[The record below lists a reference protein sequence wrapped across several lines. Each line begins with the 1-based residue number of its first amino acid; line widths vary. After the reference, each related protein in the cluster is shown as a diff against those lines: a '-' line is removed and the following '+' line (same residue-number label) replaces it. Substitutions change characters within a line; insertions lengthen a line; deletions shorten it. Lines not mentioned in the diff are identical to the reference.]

1 MSLPLIDSHCHFD
14 ADRFDPDRDA
24 AYMRARAA
32 GVAAQ
37 IVPAVSAAL
46 WSKVKAVTTAYPGLY
61 PAYGLHPMCLD
72 EHRPEHLIALAKWVE
87 QARPAAIGEC
97 GLDYYIPG
105 LDPAQQVVFFTEQ
118 LRIARAYDLPV
129 IVHARRAVDHVIKY
143 LRRFPGVHGVV
154 HSFSGSEQ
162 QARRLLELGFL
173 LGFGGPLSYPRAQR
187 LQHLLQVLPLQ
198 GVLLETDAPYQP
210 GLLHQGQR
218 NEPAFL
224 PETLAVI
231 ARLRNQDPAEIA
243 LVTTRN
249 ALALFGIA
257 ACPTLSPAP
266 PS

>member
-162 QARRLLELGFL
+162 QARRLLESGF
-173 LGFGGPLSYPRAQR
+173 P
-187 LQHLLQVLPLQ
+187 
-198 GVLLETDAPYQP
+198 
-210 GLLHQGQR
+210 
-218 NEPAFL
+218 
-224 PETLAVI
+224 
-231 ARLRNQDPAEIA
+231 ARLWRPAQLSSRPAVAASAPGPAAAGGVAGDRCA
-243 LVTTRN
+243 LSAWT
-249 ALALFGIA
+249 A
-257 ACPTLSPAP
+257 ASRPT
-266 PS
+266 